1 MTDTIVPAP
10 DGWLTTKR
18 KQLVEMQ
25 KAAPDGWLTTK
36 RKQLVAMQKAA
47 QSPAM
52 APNAPEISPVSPIKP
67 TTVPETPMEVKSDNS
82 KISPTTMILIAA
94 GLFVLYNA
102 TKK

>member
-10 DGWLTTKR
+10 TGWLSQKTKKGR
-18 KQLVEMQ
+18 EEGKLIS
-25 KAAPDGWLTTK
+25 KPDGWLTAQ
-36 RKQLVAMQKAA
+36 RKKALE
-47 QSPAM
+47 SSSM